1 VKVVFLEEV
10 EGSGRTGEVRNVANG
25 YARNYLLPRKLAIP
39 ATDHNIRI
47 AQARAETEAKRQA
60 VLDADATVLAEKVAG
75 VTITIEVKVGEQGR
89 LYGSV
94 TARDI
99 SEALEK
105 PLGLLL
111 EHRQVELQ
119 EPIRQVGLFEVPLKL
134 SRNVR
139 ASVQVGVLGEGQT
152 LEELLAPPPAEEE
165 EPAEEQAAEAAEEEV
180 SEEAEVEQAGAEQEG
195 EPAEEAAEEQAE
207 EVAEEEAPE
216 EAEVEQ
222 AGAEQEEE
230 QPAEAAEE
238 QPAEASEEQPS
249 QEAEAKQEKKGR
261 KRRSKGEG
269 EQS

>member
-10 EGSGRTGEVRNVANG
+10 EGSGRIGEVRTVANG
-25 YARNYLLPRKLAIP
+25 YARNYLLPRKLAVP

-47 AQARAETEAKRQA
+47 AQARVETEAKRQA

-139 ASVQVGVLGEGQT
+139 VSVQVGVLGEGQT
-152 LEELLAPPPAEEE
+152 LEDLLAPPPTEEE
-165 EPAEEQAAEAAEEEV
+165 EPAEAREEP
-180 SEEAEVEQAGAEQEG
+180 S
-195 EPAEEAAEEQAE
+195 EEAAEEQA
-207 EVAEEEAPE
+207 
-216 EAEVEQ
+216 
-222 AGAEQEEE
+222 AEQPAEAVEE
-230 QPAEAAEE
+230 QPAEAVEE

-249 QEAEAKQEKKGR
+249 REAEAKQEKKGR